1 SLPCASTNA
10 KKSTPAYKSWWHQV
24 HGGYLE
30 RHIEDLLASKPKV
43 ISSKDKELVVDEG
56 DPASEDDDALLARIP
71 GNSKRKSGSTSLVE
85 SSNPDRHWKRTKRT
99 TDSSQH
105 VEKTVENQHETEDLI
120 AKAQRDVF
128 GSDDDEESQDDEAT
142 SVANVPTCAK
152 KLTAQQNLHT
162 PAASEFKGE
171 KFILDRQKKY
181 LQGMWHDLRDK
192 VMATPIDF
200 LSSIKEEVSLVFDA
214 MRQCDKC
221 DLSTIESSF
230 KVLFDNADSYD
241 GVRSKSSEK
250 ATKEHIARQ
259 LAEAK
264 DRLCEDKAKEDTESN
279 QVKSTQDELKRVT
292 EELEQ
297 LKTKAETL
305 SKTLKQQ
312 QESLD
317 SAKAQVKLTQENIL
331 AISSA
336 PSLDEE
342 VVEQLKMLKSNLKA
356 TKEKLGSLN
365 LFV

>member
-1 SLPCASTNA
+1 
-10 KKSTPAYKSWWHQV
+10 
-24 HGGYLE
+24 
-30 RHIEDLLASKPKV
+30 
-43 ISSKDKELVVDEG
+43 
-56 DPASEDDDALLARIP
+56 
-71 GNSKRKSGSTSLVE
+71 
-85 SSNPDRHWKRTKRT
+85 
-99 TDSSQH
+99 
-105 VEKTVENQHETEDLI
+105 
-120 AKAQRDVF
+120 
-128 GSDDDEESQDDEAT
+128 
-142 SVANVPTCAK
+142 
-152 KLTAQQNLHT
+152 
-162 PAASEFKGE
+162 
-171 KFILDRQKKY
+171 
-181 LQGMWHDLRDK
+181 M
-192 VMATPIDF
+192 
-200 LSSIKEEVSLVFDA
+200 
-214 MRQCDKC
+214 
-221 DLSTIESSF
+221 
-230 KVLFDNADSYD
+230 FDNAESYD

-264 DRLCEDKAKEDTESN
+264 DRLCEDKAKEDIESN

-297 LKTKAETL
+297 LKTKTETL

-331 AISSA
+331 TISSA